1 MYRDND
7 FIYEAIA
14 NFEEYS
20 GLKVNVES
28 TRNEYDAV
36 LQIQHYS
43 FCVWAKA
50 SARKSNVGIILEQ
63 IQQYDKNKNWILIA
77 DYLAK
82 DVAEILRQQNC
93 NYIDGAGNANI
104 RTNNLFI
111 HIEGKKKEKKEKK
124 NQSRAFQEVGLKL
137 LLLLISDEQSL
148 QLSFRAL
155 AEKTD
160 ISLGSVSYIFQEL
173 EDSGFILKTK
183 QRRILKNLDV
193 LIERW
198 VIAYNEVLKPRLLR
212 KKYSTKRDDI
222 EFFYEFSN
230 AEEIYWG
237 GEPAAKILT
246 ASLRPAI
253 YTIYYNG
260 ELPKMSIG
268 LKLIPDSNGNIE
280 VYNMFWTDD
289 LKFKYPNTAPPL
301 VVYADLMGTESSRN
315 AEAAKIIMDNEL
327 QY

>member
-1 MYRDND
+1 MYKDND

-14 NFEEYS
+14 NLEEYS
-20 GLKVNVES
+20 GLRINVES
-28 TRNEYDAV
+28 ARKDYDAV
-36 LQIQHYS
+36 LEIQGQTFY
-43 FCVWAKA
+43 VEAKA

-63 IQQYDKNKNWILIA
+63 IQQNDKNKNWILIA

-82 DVAEILRQQNC
+82 DVAEILRQQNY

-111 HIEGKKKEKKEKK
+111 HVEGKKKEKKEKK

-137 LLLLISDEQSL
+137 LLLLISDEKSL
-148 QLSFRAL
+148 QLSYRAL

-160 ISLGSVSYIFQEL
+160 ISLGSVSNIFQEL
-173 EDSGFILKTK
+173 KDAGFILKTK
-183 QRRILKNLDV
+183 QRRILKNFDV

-198 VIAYNEVLKPRLLR
+198 VIAYNEILKPRLLR

-222 EFFYEFSN
+222 EFFHEFSKDQ
-230 AEEIYWG
+230 EIYWG
-237 GEPAAKILT
+237 GEPAAKVLT
-246 ASLRPAI
+246 KSLRPAI

-260 ELPKMSIG
+260 ELPKMSVG
-268 LKLIPDSNGNIE
+268 LKLIPDNNGNIE
-280 VYNMFWTDD
+280 VYNMFWTAD
-289 LKFKYPNTAPPL
+289 LKLKYPNTAPPL

-315 AEAAKIIMDNEL
+315 AEAAKIILDNGL
-327 QY
+327 